1 MLNMVFGK
9 IRNKSGIQMADWLFI
24 MAGLAVFVAITFWTI
39 TKSSIWFDESFGAY
53 MIHFN
58 FIDIA
63 RYTASD
69 VHPPLYYWLLKLWT
83 MIFGNTEI
91 GIRSM
96 SVLFGGVSII
106 FGYLLTDRLFGKK
119 AARTSLLFMVL
130 SPMLVR
136 YGQEAR
142 MYTLVTAIALAATY
156 VLTFAVTTKKKLPW
170 VIYGVLVSLGM
181 WTHYFSAIV
190 WISHWIWRADV
201 IRRIAKKGRFLKTF
215 FTKEWIL
222 AHVVAVGLFL
232 PWMPLFFK
240 QMFVVQA
247 FGFWIPKVTSD
258 TPINFLTNVIYYQDS
273 TNVNGWLALGFLVV
287 VVLIGVLSY
296 RIYKTLN
303 DDQRQFY
310 RLIASIAFAP
320 IVILFLLSMPPLR
333 PSFID
338 RYLITSTV
346 GIAIFIGVTLT
357 FGVKLYRTVW
367 QISIMALCVAI
378 LMVIGI
384 SNVWYFGNYNKN
396 THNSSGARQIVQV
409 AVSHSSGN
417 QPIIASSPWMYYES
431 VFYSTSN
438 HPVYYLAPS
447 SYPYGSLDMLKYN
460 DKNKIM
466 DISEFAKINSVIW
479 YIGYIGTSGELKVPY
494 SNWTVLQKYKI
505 NDPIKGTPEYEAIQY
520 RISAN

>member
-1 MLNMVFGK
+1 MLGMMF
-9 IRNKSGIQMADWLFI
+9 NKVKRCFNVSKTDWLFI
-24 MAGLAVFVAITFWTI
+24 AAGLVVFAVITFWTI

-53 MIHFN
+53 MIQFN

-63 RYTASD
+63 SYTASD

-106 FGYLLTDRLFGKK
+106 FGYLLTHRLFGKK
-119 AARTSLLFMVL
+119 AARISLIFMVI

-142 MYTLVTAIALAATY
+142 MYTLVTAIGLAATY
-156 VLTFAVTTKKKLPW
+156 VLTFAVETKKKLPW
-170 VIYGVLVSLGM
+170 VIYGILVSLGM
-181 WTHYFSAIV
+181 WTHYYSAIV

-201 IRRIAKKGRFLKTF
+201 VRRVAKKGRFIKSYF
-215 FTKEWIL
+215 SKEWIL
-222 AHVVAVGLFL
+222 AHAVAIVIFL
-232 PWMPLFFK
+232 PWIWLFIC

-247 FGFWIPKVTSD
+247 FGFWIPKVTPD

-273 TNVNGWLALGFLVV
+273 TNVNGWMALGFWAMVTLMG
-287 VVLIGVLSY
+287 ILSF
-296 RIYKTLN
+296 RVYKTLN
-303 DDQRQFY
+303 DDQRQSY
-310 RLIASIAFAP
+310 RLIASLAFVP
-320 IVILFLLSMPPLR
+320 ILLLILLSMPPLR
-333 PSFID
+333 PSFVD
-338 RYLITSTV
+338 RYLITSIV
-346 GIAIFIGVTLT
+346 GIMIFIGTTLA

-367 QISIMALCVAI
+367 QISAMTLYVAF
-378 LMVIGI
+378 LMVIGV
-384 SNVWYFGNYNKN
+384 SNVWHFGNYNKN

-409 AVSHSSGN
+409 AVSHSSDN

-431 VFYSTSN
+431 VFYSTPS
-438 HPVYYLAPS
+438 HPVYYFELIN
-447 SYPYGSLDMLKYN
+447 YPYGSLSMLKYN
-460 DKNKIM
+460 DRNKIK
-466 DISEFAKINSVIW
+466 DISAFAKDNPIIW

-494 SNWTVLQKYKI
+494 SNWEELQKYKI